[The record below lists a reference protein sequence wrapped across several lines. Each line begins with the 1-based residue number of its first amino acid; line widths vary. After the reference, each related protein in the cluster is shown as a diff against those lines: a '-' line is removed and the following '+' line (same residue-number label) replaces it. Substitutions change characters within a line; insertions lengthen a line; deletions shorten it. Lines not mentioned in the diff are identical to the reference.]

1 MRVGLALPVGE
12 DPDRGGAALSYRE
25 LRELALLAED
35 AGLDSIWLADH
46 LFYQPSDGGQPLGL
60 WEAWTILTALAE
72 ATGRVEL
79 GQLVLCVPFRNAGLT
94 AWMANTLDE
103 VSGGRFVL
111 GLGCGWHEP
120 EFRAF
125 GFDFDHRV
133 GVFADSLE
141 VTVPLLREG
150 RADHDGR
157 LAVGHAELRPRG
169 PRPAGPPI
177 LIASRKPRMNRLAA
191 RWADR
196 WNTAWFGPPAEPF
209 IERRAALVAACD
221 QVGRDPAEIEITV
234 GLIVSHESALAA
246 DADRSRTLLGE
257 PEQIAEGL
265 AAWRDEGVAEVMFVV
280 EPPTPA
286 MVERLARAAELLRR
300 V

>member
-1 MRVGLALPVGE
+1 MRVGVALPVGE
-12 DPDRGGAALSYRE
+12 NPEHGRKALSYRE
-25 LRELALLAED
+25 LRELTLATED
-35 AGLDSIWLADH
+35 GGLDSIWLADH
-46 LFYQPSDGGQPLGL
+46 LFYQPADEPPLGL

-72 ATGRVEL
+72 ATERVEL
-79 GQLVLCVPFRNAGLT
+79 GHLVLCVPFRNAGLT

-141 VTVPLLREG
+141 VTIPMLREG
-150 RADHDGR
+150 RADYDGR
-157 LAVGHAELRPRG
+157 FALGHAQLRPRG

-177 LIASRKPRMNRLAA
+177 LIASKGPRMNRLSA

-196 WNTAWFGPPAEPF
+196 WNTAWYGPPAEPF
-209 IERRAALVAACD
+209 WQRRAALHAACEA
-221 QVGRDPAEIEITV
+221 VGRDPAEIEITV
-234 GLIVSHESALAA
+234 GLLISDESTIAGG
-246 DADRSRTLLGE
+246 DDRSRILTGG

-265 AAWRDEGVAEVMFVV
+265 AAWRDEGVAEVMCRVD
-280 EPPTPA
+280 PSTPT
-286 MVERLARAAELLRR
+286 MVERLARATEILRAP
-300 V
+300 

>member
-1 MRVGLALPVGE
+1 VGE

-35 AGLDSIWLADH
+35 AGFDSIWLADH
-46 LFYQPSDGGQPLGL
+46 LFYQPPDGGQPLGL
-60 WEAWTILTALAE
+60 WEAWTILAALAE
-72 ATGRVEL
+72 ATQRVEL

-133 GVFADSLE
+133 SLFADSLE
-141 VTVPLLREG
+141 VAIPLLREG

-157 LAVGHAELRPRG
+157 LALGHAELRPRG
-169 PRPAGPPI
+169 PRPAGPHI
-177 LIASRKPRMNRLAA
+177 LIASKAPRMNGLAA

-196 WNTAWFGPPAEPF
+196 WNTAWYGRPAEPF
-209 IERRAALVAACD
+209 WQRRGALHGAAA

-234 GLIVSHESALAA
+234 GLIVSDESALAA
-246 DADRSRTLLGE
+246 DADRSRTLLGGS
-257 PEQIAEGL
+257 EQIAEGL
-265 AAWRDEGVAEVMFVV
+265 AAWRDEGVAEVMCVL
-280 EPPTPA
+280 EPPTPT
-286 MVERLARAAELLRR
+286 MVERLARATDRLRASPTALED
-300 V
+300 